1 MGEKS
6 CLNGTSKV
14 NRQTHRHTHIWTNRL
29 IESLDKLV
37 QDQFLQIVKDHQG
50 DKFGY
55 VGKIMKCFF
64 LQVSFKMLVIKNP
77 A

>member
-1 MGEKS
+1 MIFGRGGKKMFKWYLKS
-6 CLNGTSKV
+6 KQTDT
-14 NRQTHRHTHIWTNRL
+14 QTHRHTHIWTNRL

-55 VGKIMKCFF
+55 VGKIMICFF
-64 LQVSFKMLVIKNP
+64 LQV
-77 A
+77 